1 MKKGDNV
8 MNTAIKNSLVLAV
21 IMVVIASAAGSG
33 FAQVDSRTLM
43 EAERLASE
51 HAREL
56 ELENQVRKAEVERH
70 MRAAADY
77 EDRGMLIEAKDEY
90 EQVLEIEPGNKD
102 ARVRLSK
109 LDSGIGKAMKREISG
124 KLSKGVNEYK
134 KGNYADAV
142 KIFED
147 VIDKDPGNKQA
158 IKYMAK
164 SRAALS
170 AESEFGVE
178 EVTVEGEKIVL
189 DNIQKSDQLY
199 AEGYLYFK
207 DQRYEE
213 SIPFFEKALELN
225 PDHANAA
232 RHLKMS
238 LTSVRQTTDKI
249 WDDEKDVY
257 FNQVGEHWMVKKK
270 MIGDDKTYKK
280 VSESEQERKSAAKL
294 KMEKE
299 LEQVVPSIKLKDAN
313 LKYVVKHLSG
323 LSGVNILLD
332 PAAQGMEDQTITISL
347 TDIPLM
353 EAIKYIVRAK
363 GLVYRIDDY
372 AVIITDAANV
382 SDEEMETRYYQLSS
396 GVTSGSTFTT
406 SFAEEAGETTTMGSA
421 AGVESTKTIQDV
433 LEESGVP
440 FPDGSK
446 IFLDKRTG
454 ILIVRNTPRNLSI
467 IEDVLQKLDVVPYQV
482 EIESKFVELT
492 EDTAKELGIEWML
505 TDQMTLFKQ
514 HDKELVADP
523 RPWADSIGNPE
534 FGQYGANWGREGVT
548 KGVRFLEDTTGEP
561 SGNIMKISAV
571 LGVAEFS
578 AILHALDQ
586 KGDVNVLSS
595 PRVTTVNNSQA
606 QIKVVD
612 EIIYP
617 TEFEITPPSTNDAG
631 TVITPAVIIPSAFET
646 REIGILLSVIPTVGN
661 DKKTITLAMIPEV
674 SDLTGWINYGT
685 AALPARQPTFQTR
698 NVSTSVVVNDG
709 DTVVMGGLIRE
720 EKTGTDDKVPIIGD
734 IPLLGRLFRNETQ
747 SNQKMN
753 LIIFVTAKL
762 ITPRGDLLREYMGE
776 AEENSVDLKPLVKQ

>member
-1 MKKGDNV
+1 
-8 MNTAIKNSLVLAV
+8 MNTVIKNSLVMAV
-21 IMVVIASAAGSG
+21 IMIIIAAVSATAFG
-33 FAQVDSRTLM
+33 QVDRQTLM

-56 ELENQVRKAEVERH
+56 ELENQMRKAEVERH
-70 MRAAADY
+70 MQTAADY
-77 EDRGMLIEAKDEY
+77 EERGMLIEAKAEY
-90 EQVLEIEPGNKD
+90 EMVLEIEPGNRD
-102 ARVRLSK
+102 ASGRLAK
-109 LDSGIGKAMKREISG
+109 LDSGMEKAVKKEISS
-124 KLSKGVNEYK
+124 KLSKGINEYK

-142 KIFED
+142 KIFEE

-158 IKYMAK
+158 VKYMAK
-164 SRAALS
+164 ARAAVS
-170 AESEFGVE
+170 AESEFGVR

-189 DNIQKSDQLY
+189 DNVQKSEQLY

-207 DQRYEE
+207 DERYEE
-213 SIPFFEKALELN
+213 SIPFFQKSLELN
-225 PDHANAA
+225 PDHANAR
-232 RHLKMS
+232 RHLEMS
-238 LTSVRQTTDKI
+238 LTNVRKTTDKI
-249 WDDEKDVY
+249 WDDEKDAY
-257 FNQVGEHWMVKKK
+257 FNQVGQHWMVKKK
-270 MIGDDKTYKK
+270 KIGDDKTYKR

-294 KMEKE
+294 KIEKE
-299 LEQVVPSIKLKDAN
+299 LQQVVPSIKLKDAN

-332 PAAQGMEDQTITISL
+332 PAAAQGMGDQTITISL

-382 SDEEMETRYYQLSS
+382 SDEEMETRYYQLAA

-406 SFAEEAGETTTMGSA
+406 TFADEAGGTGTMGRA
-421 AGVESTKTIQDV
+421 AGLESTKTIQDV

-440 FPDGSK
+440 FPEGSK

-454 ILIVRNTPRNLSI
+454 ILIVRNVPRNLSI
-467 IEDVLQKLDVVPYQV
+467 IEDVLQKLDVVPYQI
-482 EIESKFVELT
+482 EIESKFVEMT
-492 EDTAKELGIEWML
+492 EAAAKELGIEWML
-505 TDQMTLFKQ
+505 TDRLKLGG
-514 HDKELVADP
+514 DDIVANT
-523 RPWADSIGNPE
+523 RPWADSLGKPQY
-534 FGQYGANWGREGVT
+534 GQYGGNWGREGVT
-548 KGVRFLEDTTGEP
+548 KGVRFLEDSTGEP
-561 SGNIMKISAV
+561 AGNIMRISAV

-595 PRVTTVNNSQA
+595 PKVTTVNNSQA

-617 TEFEITPPSTNDAG
+617 TEFDVTPPSTNDAG

-646 REIGILLSVIPTVGN
+646 RETGILLSVIPTVGN

-685 AALPARQPTFQTR
+685 AVLPARQPIFQTR

-734 IPLLGRLFRNETQ
+734 IPLLGRLFRNETKTT
-747 SNQKMN
+747 QKMN

-776 AEENSVDLKPLVKQ
+776 MGKNDADSKPLVK